1 MSARLR
7 LGFVAL
13 VLAFGAACN
22 TVFGLDPLTFQDP
35 RVGVPI
41 PDANADADS
50 DSDADTDAEVS
61 ADANTSDA
69 APPDA
74 PPNDASDASDA
85 TDGG

>member
-1 MSARLR
+1 MNARLR
-7 LGFVAL
+7 LGFITL
-13 VLAFGAACN
+13 VLAYSAACN

-50 DSDADTDAEVS
+50 DADADTDADVS

-69 APPDA
+69 ARPDA
-74 PPNDASDASDA
+74 PPNDASDA